1 MLAAYRDEREGG
13 HANYLD
19 SRILLKLHTIAGDN
33 PGASPF
39 LSVCNPFVALQ
50 VQRVILMRASCI
62 VCERVELAPFWHAF
76 ASRCCLC
83 VSATMSE
90 IPCILQV
97 FLLYCHLV
105 EYLIVRVIELL
116 LEFMTILEYS
126 NSKGTDNIR
135 YTYFT

>member
-1 MLAAYRDEREGG
+1 MLAAYKNEREGR
-13 HANYLD
+13 HTNYLD

-76 ASRCCLC
+76 ASKCCLC
-83 VSATMSE
+83 VSATVSE
-90 IPCILQV
+90 IPCILRV
-97 FLLYCHLV
+97 FLLYCHWI
-105 EYLIVRVIELL
+105 EYLRIFIELL
-116 LEFMTILEYS
+116 LKFMTLEYS
-126 NSKGTDNIR
+126 NSKGTDNI
-135 YTYFT
+135 